1 MDQEVRTSLAVS
13 CLVWRLSRA
22 VLSPRLGGRGCW
34 GWVSMVRVVLG
45 KMAVCGAVMLLPLCC
60 ILATHV
66 PAQRSTSARVSWRA
80 AATDLQFLLRRS
92 VMLHTLG

>member
-22 VLSPRLGGRGCW
+22 VLRPRLGGRGCW
-34 GWVSMVRVVLG
+34 GWGSMVRVVLG
-45 KMAVCGAVMLLPLCC
+45 KMAVCGAVMLLLLCC

-66 PAQRSTSARVSWRA
+66 PAQRSIAAVPGSAGEPQQHRPAVSF
-80 AATDLQFLLRRS
+80 AT
-92 VMLHTLG
+92 